1 MFYDNSSGKVA
12 PPNGLSARAL
22 KAKNKAASVAA
33 KNAAQNRLGS
43 AAQSAATAAQLAAQS
58 AAAQGQVAAQ
68 SAADTISA
76 ASRNAAEN
84 LGQQVRQGVDTA
96 RGWAAPRLEMAADYT
111 TDYTAKAAEVANKKL
126 APKVSGALRN
136 TARQVRPEKS
146 RGRTVLQ
153 AVLIS
158 IAALAGAGAIAALVQ
173 RQRTKAQ
180 KENDVMDVGD
190 ASEPTSP
197 VPGQAGSP
205 ADQTGVPVNG
215 QTSSSAW

>member
-1 MFYDNSSGKVA
+1 MFYDNSNGKFV

-22 KAKNKAASVAA
+22 KAKDKAASF
-33 KNAAQNRLGS
+33 AAQNAAGTARDRLGS

-58 AAAQGQVAAQ
+58 AAAQGQLAAK
-68 SAADTISA
+68 SAADTVTS
-76 ASRNAAEN
+76 ASRNA
-84 LGQQVRQGVDTA
+84 VRQGVYTA
-96 RGWAAPRLEMAADYT
+96 RDWAAPRLETAADLT
-111 TDYTAKAAEVANKKL
+111 TDYTAKAAEAANKKL

-136 TARQVRPEKS
+136 TARQVRPEKN

-153 AVLIS
+153 AILIS
-158 IAALAGAGAIAALVQ
+158 IAALAGAGAIAVLVQ

-197 VPGQAGSP
+197 VPGQTGSS
-205 ADQTGVPVNG
+205 AERVGVPVNG
-215 QTSSSAW
+215 QASSSGW